1 MPLKIAPSIIAGD
14 QSDLGREVRA
24 ITDAGADLVHIDVM
38 DGHFVPNLTV
48 GPGVVKALRPHSPLP
63 FDCHLMLSEPGRY
76 VKAFADAGANRL
88 SVHAEAQGAA
98 DALRAIREL
107 RMVPGIAINPETPVD
122 RLLRF
127 FPLVDFVVVMTVH
140 PGFYGQALIA
150 EALDKVP
157 VLKHH
162 LRAFGRDVAI
172 LVDGGVSVG
181 NAADV
186 AAAGA
191 DEVVA
196 GAAVFKAP
204 DYRQAIEALR
214 KAGAGS

>member
-14 QSDLGREVRA
+14 QSELGREVRE
-24 ITDAGADLVHIDVM
+24 ITAAGADLVHVDVM
-38 DGHFVPNLTV
+38 DGHFVPNLTM
-48 GPGVVKALRPHSPLP
+48 GPGMVKALRAHSPLP

-76 VKAFADAGANRL
+76 VKAFADAGADRI
-88 SVHAEAQGAA
+88 SIHAEIQGAA
-98 DALRAIREL
+98 DVLRAIRSL
-107 RMVPGIAINPETPVD
+107 HKVPGIANNPETPVD
-122 RLLRF
+122 RILKF

-140 PGFYGQALIA
+140 PGFYGQTLIA

-172 LVDGGVSVG
+172 LVDGGVTVA

-186 AAAGA
+186 SAAGA

-204 DYRQAIEALR
+204 DYRLAIEALR